1 MLSLNDL
8 QKEFVKGLHFESD
21 AILRCIHTTTKL
33 SPAQQIGIYQS
44 SVIGAKQK
52 TLREIYTT
60 CNKLVGEDFF
70 VAMINEYIAKTISTS
85 PDLAD
90 YGENFS
96 EFIIE
101 FEPAKGLP
109 YLSDV
114 AKLEWAWHKLFNAP
128 TTKELNF
135 ERLAECYT
143 SSGENIIFHLPQSC
157 TLITSYYPIH
167 RIWEVNQDDYV
178 GEQIIRLSEHE
189 FYYFLI
195 WRNDLKMRIDL
206 LDAITWKILT
216 SIQARKTLNEIANEL
231 IEKSPNIDFTQ
242 MLTTIVDKKWIA
254 GFEIKN

>member
-8 QKEFVKGLHFESD
+8 QKQFVKGLHTESD
-21 AILRCIHTTTKL
+21 EILQCIHTTTKL

-52 TLREIYTT
+52 TLKEIYTT

-70 VAMINEYIAKTISTS
+70 VAMINEYIAKKISTS

-101 FEPAKGLP
+101 FEPAKCLP

-114 AKLEWAWHKLFNAP
+114 AKLEWAWHKLFSAA
-128 TTKELNF
+128 TTKGLNF
-135 ERLAECYT
+135 EKLAECYV
-143 SSGENIIFHLPQSC
+143 SSGENIIFHLPPSC
-157 TLITSYYPIH
+157 SLITSHYPIH
-167 RIWEVNQDDYV
+167 RIWELNQDDYV
-178 GEQIIRLSEHE
+178 GEQTIKLSEHE
-189 FYYFLI
+189 LYYFLV

-206 LDAITWKILT
+206 LDSITWHVLFLMQT
-216 SIQARKTLNEIANEL
+216 RKTLGEIINEL
-231 IEKSPNIDFTQ
+231 NQKFPNSDLTQ
-242 MLTTIVDKKWIA
+242 ILTTIVDKKWLA
-254 GFEIKN
+254 GFEIKS